1 MKIGLPLDMNQICP
15 TIKANYYKASAAN
28 MDSSAHYPHGG
39 VLVIR
44 LVKSAVRTPNAEV
57 FMRQTDLPLR
67 SAPVLMDMQTTI
79 F

>member
-1 MKIGLPLDMNQICP
+1 MNQVCP

-28 MDSSAHYPHGG
+28 MDSSDHYPHGG

-44 LVKSAVRTPNAEV
+44 LVKSAVHTPNAEV
-57 FMRQTDLPLR
+57 FTKQTELPLR
-67 SAPVLMDMQTTI
+67 SALVPTDMQTTT

>member
-1 MKIGLPLDMNQICP
+1 MDQVCP

-44 LVKSAVRTPNAEV
+44 LGKSAAHTRNAEAYTQ
-57 FMRQTDLPLR
+57 QTDLPLR